1 MMEWNLNTDHCTGCC
16 ACADVCPAGAI
27 SMEIGPSGSRRPK
40 LNDELCIS
48 CSKCK
53 KVCPQFVSPAVEG
66 VEKNIYIGICQED
79 ALYQKSSSGGIF
91 AALAT
96 SFLNRGGVV
105 YGAAMGLDGGIV
117 SCRHIRVSKKEDL
130 HLIQGSK
137 YVQSK
142 MDGIYRQIKEDL
154 KEGKEVLFSGTSCQ
168 VAGVKNFI
176 GNHDNLY
183 TVDLV
188 CHGVPKDSIF
198 NEYIKFLEG
207 RYNGKVE
214 DLSFRVKGF
223 RNFWTDSSYVLKLTC
238 KTEKGSRI
246 VYIPKDNSA
255 YFKLF
260 LTRAGYRESCYSCKY
275 ASLNKVSDVT
285 LGDFRPSPEEK
296 KQYELDSDKTYSS
309 IIVHN
314 PKGAALLERGK
325 TLIRFKG
332 IPAEEMIKHHSNLQ
346 RPSSMTKA
354 GKDALSIYQKQGFE
368 GLQKRID
375 RTFLINQ
382 LKSSLI
388 QLVKRFR

>member
-1 MMEWNLNTDHCTGCC
+1 MEWNLNTDLCTGCC
-16 ACADVCPAGAI
+16 ACADVCPVGAI

-48 CSKCK
+48 CSRCK
-53 KVCPQFVSPAVEG
+53 KVCPQFVLPAVEG
-66 VEKNIYIGICQED
+66 AEKNIYIGVCEEV

-117 SCRHIRVSKKEDL
+117 SCRHLRVSKKEDL

-176 GNHDNLY
+176 GDHDNLY

-260 LTRAGYRESCYSCKY
+260 LSRAGYRESCYSCSF
-275 ASLNKVSDVT
+275 ASLDKVSDMT

-296 KQYELDSDKTYSS
+296 KLYTLDSNKTYSS
-309 IIVHN
+309 IIVHSS
-314 PKGAALLERGK
+314 KGAQLMRNGK
-325 TLIRFKG
+325 NLIWFRDFS
-332 IPAEEMIKHHSNLQ
+332 AEEMVKHHSNLQ

-354 GKDALSIYQKQGFE
+354 GEEALSVYQKQGFG
-368 GLQKRID
+368 GLQKQID
-375 RTFLINQ
+375 RFFLMNQ
-382 LKSSLI
+382 LKSSLVRV
-388 QLVKRFR
+388 VKRFR